1 VGFDAWHTTL
11 ISAVTSLS
19 TALGVLW
26 RAYVK
31 QGRDHDRT
39 VARMQAKLDDLH
51 ADHVDDVKTL
61 TRETIELARAAT
73 YAPPLSR
80 SVLPPPD
87 SEDSSN
93 ET

>member
-1 VGFDAWHTTL
+1 LDTWHSTL
-11 ISAVTSLS
+11 IAAVSSLS

-51 ADHVDDVKTL
+51 ADHVEDVKTL
-61 TRETIELARAAT
+61 TKETIELARAAT

-80 SVLPPPD
+80 SAPPPPD
-87 SEDSSN
+87 SEGSN
-93 ET
+93 EE